1 VPASDGTFALRIPE
15 TGGIAPGDYAVRVRV
30 RPDSNP
36 GLPVTD
42 TARLSV
48 PATPTI
54 LGEPVM
60 WRRGP
65 STGLKHLATADP
77 RFQRSERVRFEF
89 ATAADGNATA
99 RMLDRVGNPI
109 RVPVQISTRPDPSGF
124 RWIVADAVL
133 APLAAGDYGIE
144 VTLGTAKHVAAFKVV
159 P

>member
-1 VPASDGTFALRIPE
+1 LRCASAL
-15 TGGIAPGDYAVRVRV
+15 RVRV

-42 TARLSV
+42 MTRLSV
-48 PATPTI
+48 PRTAPV

-77 RFQRSERVRFEF
+77 RFQRSERVRFEMPTDTSG
-89 ATAADGNATA
+89 AATA
-99 RMLDRVGNPI
+99 RMLDRVGNPLK
-109 RVPVQISTRPDPSGF
+109 VPVQVSERSDSSGQF

-133 APLAAGDYGIE
+133 APLAAGDYAIE
-144 VTLGTAKHVAAFKVV
+144 VSLAGAKQVASFKVV

>member
-1 VPASDGTFALRIPE
+1 M
-15 TGGIAPGDYAVRVRV
+15 PGDYALRVRV

-48 PATPTI
+48 PATAPV
-54 LGEPVM
+54 LGEAVM

-77 RFQRSERVRFEF
+77 RFQRSERIRFEMP
-89 ATAADGNATA
+89 TNVNGLAAA
-99 RMLDRVGNPI
+99 RMLDRAGNPLK
-109 RVPVQISTRPDPSGF
+109 VPVQISERPDPSGQF

-144 VTLGTAKHVAAFKVV
+144 VTLAGAKQVAGFKVV